1 MSLTPEQR
9 GDLHRLLAQELEE
22 AWRTAAD
29 DGAGPDELA
38 DMVDERRRAV
48 RISATRPAGGP
59 VGETTVRRPLGNGLS
74 SN

>member
-1 MSLTPEQR
+1 MSLTPQQR
-9 GDLHRLLAQELEE
+9 SDLHRLLAQELEE

-48 RISATRPAGGP
+48 RISAARTPAEP
-59 VGETTVRRPLGNGLS
+59 VGEKTVRRRRLGNGH
-74 SN
+74 